1 MKEKELAVIKFL
13 NDQGFLILLTSTV
26 FETFQDL
33 NQGDPSCLTALFL
46 FPQTKSLGKRE
57 QKECKRK
64 FSKQEISLKVTPL
77 LPGLQY
83 AIMETNRSCKGKE
96 LYPEELIQQYLK
108 AFAHQKKMENPS
120 KTKADL
126 ANTTYTLSRK
136 CSQLDLSR
144 LSSYISNPVNFSVP
158 LQKASNI
165 LAEEPANYDNN
176 DNLNNKDLKIPDCKT
191 NMDFSSKSK
200 SKTENKNPPNEK
212 QENKTFPKSSNPV
225 TDEKNRVRK
234 DDEIHLP
241 QSQASPVERTEK
253 PYTSKYNVHFS
264 RERKHVSSASTTT
277 VKLAI
282 ADINRRK
289 RGAEVLTAEFVQDV
303 ETEKTSKEVSR
314 KSRSG
319 DVKNTAASSNLM
331 KPRSKTTTPV
341 GTTDKD
347 TALKRKTSEPAK
359 NSKPGE
365 SSESKMKAKSS
376 KSPVEKDCNKS
387 MKKSIRSTEKVKKN
401 SHKGIKSPSWSGE
414 KPKHDNTKYGA
425 AGKSEENIMEKRI
438 SMYESHALNLL
449 ADLALN
455 SFSSSAGFFPNMN
468 TASDSKNGTD
478 NLLKA
483 LHTENRSNTDRA
495 CSPPA
500 QPSVSLHTP
509 ATEPDQV
516 LEVKHD
522 EPKKDDES
530 CHMNKSK
537 QELNVAVAKTKNNV
551 ISKICLEH
559 SYSQPPMN
567 EPKVDPLTDKTSE
580 RDTRRDPTVKD
591 SLVFNQP
598 QNSVGLSRKNMKNSS
613 SNLCLNLK
621 EGPRAVIQFGDNLKI
636 TLNWDANYDFD
647 LDSKFTSDPL
657 EKTVNR
663 ALHGPW
669 NLNLREKVEDVK
681 IILHMWLALFYS
693 KPNKALNC
701 SSRKVVEHSNPAK
714 FVSINTILEPIELVN
729 ITEAENTKFDL
740 TTSVCA
746 SPSQN
751 SKLLV
756 LSSSQIESDYSGKFT
771 REPFSQGYDLVKKGS
786 SSSADSP
793 VHSQE
798 NNINMQDTDQ
808 IHINENVLRAFQK
821 NEMKETE
828 TYKTASGAKSTCI
841 PVLCYVRDTDQID
854 AESEQKEKSWSSANI
869 TGCSTEK
876 GRTME
881 NELLSKDIISDKEQ
895 ETSRDDSSSQKDA
908 AITLNKNTSISQ
920 EQIDPNVCSNGS
932 ENKHQLD
939 TNFALLEQET
949 EYMDPEFGEAEQD
962 RPASPKKDN
971 LCSETFE
978 THEHSAGVKDC
989 ERRESESKSIMQSS
1003 QSLQKEVL
1011 EMCAVPQL
1019 SANDE
1024 EESSTAD
1031 ARFNVEYGGRDAMD
1045 SSDLTVT
1052 TLSNSHK
1059 RLETCAG
1066 NMENA
1071 DDTVEFTENEND
1083 TVECTEN
1090 ENTTKASVTAS
1101 SHEVNS
1107 PQHKTTNHNIN
1118 IVCPGSALK
1127 SSVAHTANKTSCTE
1141 SVKSDICEPKLLT
1154 EPESITQ
1161 AKQFESLKPTTES
1174 EPIVSTPDSNLLS
1187 NSHSDSGHK
1196 ESFSERQQTTIDT
1209 TSQPFEPI
1217 NTCYDPAVIVTRE
1230 QLSNNVLEREDINT
1244 VPLQATEYFKKDQA
1258 AKLEINAI
1266 KNKVNE
1272 FDNTSQNG
1280 VETTEK
1286 STNDAVSDK
1295 HDETKICQEQ
1305 HAIDDSTQVEQCMD
1319 SSAGDNQKSS
1329 KAVKDGS
1336 PQKLPTEPLS
1346 LNETDC
1352 SFKIEVTEKTE
1363 CTLMISNEQKSS
1375 VLRSTEN
1382 NNKYLKSFSGETNK
1396 ANGFMDDAKTE
1407 GMQITYEA
1415 DNLNKN
1421 DSSSDVVSTSKCNR
1435 NELSTEGKQYH
1446 VIHKQDVYHLH
1457 SCLDTDISIEGQ
1469 SSSTQNIND
1478 QDEKANESRSLLSLV
1493 KNVCL
1498 DHVQGFKDKETD
1510 ALSEDLMASPKKEN
1524 CIDMQQELNLTVKEN
1539 PTAPV
1544 VCASVEMIPVLSGEE
1559 VALEKQCQDET
1570 FDCSTFLAQTESPK
1584 QGDLVLG
1591 FEEKD
1596 TVEIQEDNGLTIN
1609 ENTVEENFIMS
1620 RDKVIQVR
1628 QCQEASCYSS
1638 TSPPLSES
1646 HKQPVDDYWLDDSY
1660 EDVAFAQ
1667 EPGNPYK
1674 RYSCHPSSDHESTK
1688 VRHTKHFKR
1697 KFDACDVPL
1706 DDDKYN
1712 SPKYFRHRDS
1722 LRQRKYENVTV
1733 SRYFLET
1740 DRTLHRKSS
1749 STDRQEQFNIFK
1761 RRRITSDG
1769 PTQSTLD
1776 LEHLRFNH
1784 QLKGV
1789 LRNASMDADI
1799 FEPSFRTMFESKRI
1813 PCCSGLAPKIKHP
1826 LQITIQHSNQKR
1838 DHIKQGRLHNSTY
1851 SSPVIHEYELK
1862 GRSTHS
1868 SSNTKNVRECK
1879 KNTFHLHQL
1888 KYGGR
1893 LKKTVDDDISL
1904 ILKECVQSTHLKLD
1918 RVTLG
1923 DPLTDRT
1930 TSRNVTEACPR
1941 WTFDPDAQNSRFVKD
1956 IISDVCTTLHCKLHN
1971 IAKQFSKRNFHF
1983 YVNETS
1989 DDYFYSSVKNLLTQA
2004 GHTPSDPQQFCN
2016 SNEASEGMFVIIRN
2030 EDIFAH
2036 VHKIPCLLQ
2045 LRLLP
2050 NVTFAGVDNPEDI
2063 MESSYQEVFH
2073 SGGFVVSDQT
2083 VIESISLDKLKDI
2096 IRLLKKMSKAS
2107 CWKWLVHYRENRKL
2121 KNDKRMGSVSQM
2133 KISLLK
2139 SSQLRNMV
2147 EVLPYHL
2154 CDSKKRETSDE
2165 LSCILNLQSQRIH
2178 SRLAVYL
2185 TDKPSPVREEYQH
2198 HGILVLDV
2206 DRFIRRIQKLDA
2218 QLHLS

>member
-1 MKEKELAVIKFL
+1 MYFQDQLMCDIVFQATVNCGIPAQLSNKLEIKEVIKFPELKQKLPKGIFSKRALTGQEGTVL
-13 NDQGFLILLTSTV
+13 NLTISV
-26 FETFQDL
+26 VHNSPLPFFGL
-33 NQGDPSCLTALFL
+33 FNVLFL
-46 FPQTKSLGKRE
+46 CFVE

-580 RDTRRDPTVKD
+580 RDTRHDPTVKD
-591 SLVFNQP
+591 SLVFDQP

-793 VHSQE
+793 VHSQ
-798 NNINMQDTDQ
+798 DTDQ

-920 EQIDPNVCSNGS
+920 EQFDPNVCSNGS

-1011 EMCAVPQL
+1011 EMCGVPQL

-1174 EPIVSTPDSNLLS
+1174 DPIVSTPDSNLLS

-1196 ESFSERQQTTIDT
+1196 VCKHR
-1209 TSQPFEPI
+1209 
-1217 NTCYDPAVIVTRE
+1217 N
-1230 QLSNNVLEREDINT
+1230 DINT

-1319 SSAGDNQKSS
+1319 SS
-1329 KAVKDGS
+1329 
-1336 PQKLPTEPLS
+1336 LPTEPLS

-1559 VALEKQCQDET
+1559 VALEKQYQDET

-1930 TSRNVTEACPR
+1930 ASRNVTEACPR

-1956 IISDVCTTLHCKLHN
+1956 IISD
-1971 IAKQFSKRNFHF
+1971 QFSKRNFHF